1 MEKYLDLLIKSVL
14 SIEHLISGRLS
25 KNGQKDENSE

>member
-14 SIEHLISGRLS
+14 SIEHLINNRLS
-25 KNGQKDENSE
+25 KNG